1 MGEPCYAGFSVT
13 VQIQDKIKPCNTL
26 QPGFITEK
34 GKETINPGA

>member
-1 MGEPCYAGFSVT
+1 MGEPWHAGLSVT

-34 GKETINPGA
+34 GKETVKPGA